1 MLDSGER
8 PLVPQ
13 WLKTPRSQQKKG
25 SVRCCEVF
33 CVTQVQ
39 PLRSTQSEMP
49 AVRSRHSGR
58 SRDFLDERG
67 VKMKGRK
74 ELRRTNSDVQSARRA
89 ASAAAH
95 ARSQSALDFTTRYIS
110 RRIPDFSHH
119 SSQSSLSECGST
131 RSLSQTGMSS
141 RLAELPESCGPFMR
155 HSPESRTEFSPS
167 KVTDFSRLIDTQ
179 SSNEDLDAAEIQRIN
194 LERSKKLIPKIQT
207 KSIQTKSSLK
217 GRRSSKSPLTP
228 LGKTSPISSARS
240 MAKLD
245 TTSLTMPSPIPQRS
259 DWRAEDGGR
268 DHKTE
273 GKSKEQ
279 DRNTFFQSLLKNK
292 SRNEKDTCEFGSQ
305 ATHLS
310 TSEADFVGDSS
321 ADVSL
326 DEPLSEKK
334 VEDCVICV
342 VPPSDEEERFLRSL
356 GWNDTEPVELL
367 TEEEIAA
374 FKARSLN
381 KAMGGKSQCA
391 QDKTGH
397 LRSSQCS
404 PIGPFASFD
413 LAADSGTESTSSSSQ
428 SL

>member
-13 WLKTPRSQQKKG
+13 WLKTPQTHQKKG
-25 SVRCCEVF
+25 SLRCCEVF

-39 PLRSTQSEMP
+39 PLRSSQSEMQL
-49 AVRSRHSGR
+49 RSRHSGR
-58 SRDFLDERG
+58 SRDFLDERE
-67 VKMKGRK
+67 VRPKSRK

-89 ASAAAH
+89 ASAGGH
-95 ARSQSALDFTTRYIS
+95 ARSQSAWDFTTRYIS
-110 RRIPDFSHH
+110 RRIPDSSHH
-119 SSQSSLSECGST
+119 SSQSSLSECGSS

-141 RLAELPESCGPFMR
+141 RLAELPESCGSFMR

-179 SSNEDLDAAEIQRIN
+179 SSNEDQDAAEIQRIK
-194 LERSKKLIPKIQT
+194 LERSKKLIPK
-207 KSIQTKSSLK
+207 IQTKSSLK

-228 LGKTSPISSARS
+228 MGKTSPISSARS

-245 TTSLTMPSPIPQRS
+245 APSLAIPSAIPQRN
-259 DWRAEDGGR
+259 DWRAEDGSR

-305 ATHLS
+305 AIHLS

-326 DEPLSEKK
+326 EDPLIEKK
-334 VEDCVICV
+334 VEDCAICV

-356 GWNDTEPVELL
+356 GWNDSEHVELL

-374 FKARSLN
+374 FKSRSRN
-381 KAMGGKSQCA
+381 KAMVGKSQCA

-413 LAADSGTESTSSSSQ
+413 LAADSGTESISSSSQ

>member
-13 WLKTPRSQQKKG
+13 WLKTPQTHQKKG
-25 SVRCCEVF
+25 SLRCCEVF
-33 CVTQVQ
+33 CVTQAQ
-39 PLRSTQSEMP
+39 PLRSTQSEMHL
-49 AVRSRHSGR
+49 RSRHSGR
-58 SRDFLDERG
+58 SRDFLDERE
-67 VKMKGRK
+67 VKPKGGK

-89 ASAAAH
+89 SFAGRH
-95 ARSQSALDFTTRYIS
+95 ARSQSAWDLTTRYIS
-110 RRIPDFSHH
+110 RRIPDSSHH
-119 SSQSSLSECGST
+119 SSQSSLSECGSS

-141 RLAELPESCGPFMR
+141 RLAELPEGIGSFMR

-179 SSNEDLDAAEIQRIN
+179 SSNEDLDAAAEIQRIN
-194 LERSKKLIPKIQT
+194 LERSKKLIPM
-207 KSIQTKSSLK
+207 IQTKSSLK

-245 TTSLTMPSPIPQRS
+245 APSLAIPSAIPQRN
-259 DWRAEDGGR
+259 DWRAEDGSR

-292 SRNEKDTCEFGSQ
+292 SRNEKDTREFGSQ
-305 ATHLS
+305 AIHLS

-326 DEPLSEKK
+326 EQSLIEKK

-342 VPPSDEEERFLRSL
+342 MPPSDEEERFLRSL
-356 GWNDTEPVELL
+356 GWNDSEHVELL

-374 FKARSLN
+374 FKASSLN
-381 KAMGGKSQCA
+381 KAFGGKSQCA

-413 LAADSGTESTSSSSQ
+413 LAADSGTDSTSSSSQ